1 MTTELTRA
9 EAATAT
15 RGEVPG
21 QAYVLEGT
29 LLEACKG
36 NVLCPGW
43 IGEGGTRDGFLPSS
57 INSRLHDR
65 RKSK

>member
-1 MTTELTRA
+1 VTTELTRA
-9 EAATAT
+9 EVATAM
-15 RGEVPG
+15 RGEAPG

-29 LLEACKG
+29 LLEACNC
-36 NVLCPGW
+36 NVLCPCW

-57 INSRLHDR
+57 INSQLHDR